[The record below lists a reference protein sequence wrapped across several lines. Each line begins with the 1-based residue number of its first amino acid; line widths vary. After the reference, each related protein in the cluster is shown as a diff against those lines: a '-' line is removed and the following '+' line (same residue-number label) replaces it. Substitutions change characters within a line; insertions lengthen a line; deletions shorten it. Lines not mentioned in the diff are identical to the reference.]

1 LLFAANGLLNKCIN
15 GIGVFL
21 SGLLLAVVHFPQHA
35 VPGHVAPTILRNFAL
50 IYAPVIATCS
60 LISIA
65 LLLFY
70 DIDRSTHEMN
80 VECLEDA
87 GIKPVAKRRALRES
101 FPAESLSGR
110 CCLFF

>member
-1 LLFAANGLLNKCIN
+1 MLFAANGLLNKCIN

-21 SGLLLAVVHFPQHA
+21 SGVLLGVVHFPQHA
-35 VPGHVAPTILRNFAL
+35 AQGQVAPAILGNFAL

-80 VECLEDA
+80 LERLEDG
-87 GIKPVAKRRALRES
+87 GIESVAKAASAR
-101 FPAESLSGR
+101 
-110 CCLFF
+110 

>member
-87 GIKPVAKRRALRES
+87 GIEPVAKEAAS
-101 FPAESLSGR
+101 AP
-110 CCLFF
+110 